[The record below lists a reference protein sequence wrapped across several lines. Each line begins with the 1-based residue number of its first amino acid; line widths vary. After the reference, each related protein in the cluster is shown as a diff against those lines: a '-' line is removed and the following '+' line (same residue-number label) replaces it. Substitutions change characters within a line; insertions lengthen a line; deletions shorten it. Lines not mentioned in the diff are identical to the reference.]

1 MPPSPT
7 ERILNLAAFL
17 NDRRRAGVTL
27 DEIARSVPG
36 YRDDADGTDLVPQ
49 SPEWEAVRR
58 KVRRDFASLQ
68 DDWGIT
74 VTYVEEQHRYR
85 LDRAFFTPGERKVL
99 IAAASAVAI
108 DGLDD
113 GRPGAIG
120 SKVDDQAA
128 PSPQCTAE
136 SFDAN
141 PGAHQY
147 CCKSHER
154 TEAEF
159 SDRIA
164 DRRSRGELNP
174 QTWPPVRDADAFEVT
189 AKDAAQADPFG
200 EPSQAPP
207 ADLTIDELD

>member
-74 VTYVEEQHRYR
+74 VTYVEERST
-85 LDRAFFTPGERKVL
+85 DSTTDS
-99 IAAASAVAI
+99 ICSSST
-108 DGLDD
+108 
-113 GRPGAIG
+113 
-120 SKVDDQAA
+120 SKPPMKPVMLVM
-128 PSPQCTAE
+128 S
-136 SFDAN
+136 
-141 PGAHQY
+141 
-147 CCKSHER
+147 R
-154 TEAEF
+154 
-159 SDRIA
+159 
-164 DRRSRGELNP
+164 RRSVRSRIGTLVSSPDSSTPSTRRGLG
-174 QTWPPVRDADAFEVT
+174 AC
-189 AKDAAQADPFG
+189 
-200 EPSQAPP
+200 
-207 ADLTIDELD
+207 